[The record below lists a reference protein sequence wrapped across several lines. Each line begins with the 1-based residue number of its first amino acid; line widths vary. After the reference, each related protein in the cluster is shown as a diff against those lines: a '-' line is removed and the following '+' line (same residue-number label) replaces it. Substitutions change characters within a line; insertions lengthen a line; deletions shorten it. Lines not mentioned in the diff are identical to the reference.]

1 MERASVMENPK
12 RKKIGEFS
20 QLVIDTL
27 QLDVAVGT
35 PIYVGE
41 SNLRHMSQRHPKA
54 FKKYG
59 DRISRVISEADW
71 VALADDSSVEF
82 VKMFGQHIKVA
93 VRISVAGDYYARTL
107 FHVEPNLANNKIKQ
121 GYWKPIEKSVD

>member
-1 MERASVMENPK
+1 MNNTK
-12 RKKIGEFS
+12 RNQVGEFS

-27 QLDVAVGT
+27 QLDIVAGT

-41 SNLRHMSQRHPKA
+41 SNLQHMCRRHPKI

-59 DRISRVISEADW
+59 NRLSRVITEADW
-71 VALADDSSVEF
+71 VALSNDGSIEF

-93 VRISVAGDYYARTL
+93 VRVSTGGDFYARTL
-107 FHVEPNLANNKIKQ
+107 FHVEPNLANNKIKH
-121 GYWKPIEKSVD
+121 GYWKPVKKFLD